1 MREQRMIGVPAD
13 VVAAMRSAI
22 SCQKPDEI
30 QNRFGISL
38 TTWTKL
44 REGRVIRHS
53 VAERLIQRL
62 QRDQVI

>member
-1 MREQRMIGVPAD
+1 MREQRLTGVPAE

-38 TTWTKL
+38 NTWTKL
-44 REGRVIRHS
+44 REGRAIRHS
-53 VAERLIQRL
+53 VAERLIHRL
-62 QRDQVI
+62 KRDQVI